1 MPGDQQSLT
10 GSQFDGFTVE
20 EELGRGGMGVVY
32 LAEQVNLGRK
42 VALKIIAPSLSDDA
56 DFRRRFE
63 REARAAA
70 SLDHPNVVPVFE
82 AGAVEERL
90 YLSMRYVRGT
100 DLSAVL
106 ATEGRLRPDTAADVV
121 RQLASALDAAHST
134 GLIHRDVKPGNVLI
148 SNFATEPHVYLSD
161 FGLTKEASEV
171 SAGLTSSGHW
181 VGTLDY
187 VAPEQLDSRE
197 IDARTDVYSLGCVLF
212 QMLAGRVPY
221 TGTSVQKMFGHANS
235 APPSLQD
242 LDPALAQRFDHVIA
256 RAMAK
261 DPAQRY
267 PSAGDLGRAAVAAAA
282 GAAVTQPERSVA
294 AGAALGAA
302 DSLVTTQLPI
312 TPEPP
317 QERRRP
323 RRLEPPT
330 APRPMPP
337 ASSGAAVAKRSRMV
351 IPLVIVTLL
360 ALGVAAGRSVA
371 AQSGGSDNEKIDNA
385 GKGGGKGGGGDAP
398 VTPRTQTPALRIPR
412 LRPRRRRASRP
423 SLRRPADGAPRSPP
437 GRDGPSRWRASPTP
451 ASSTAPRS
459 TARRA

>member
-10 GSQFDGFTVE
+10 GSQFDGFDVE

-32 LAEQVNLGRK
+32 LAEQANLGRK

-82 AGAVEERL
+82 AGAVEDRL

-106 ATEGRLRPDTAADVV
+106 ATEGRLRPDTAADIV
-121 RQLASALDAAHST
+121 RQLGSALDAAHAT

-187 VAPEQLDSRE
+187 VAPEQLDNRG

-212 QMLAGRVPY
+212 QMLAGRVPC

-242 LDPALAQRFDHVIA
+242 VDPAVAQRFDHVIA

-261 DPAQRY
+261 DPAERY

-294 AGAALGAA
+294 SGAALGAA
-302 DSLVTTQLPI
+302 DSLVTTQLVDHSGRRPGRK
-312 TPEPP
+312 PRRRHGARLPRRARCRRP
-317 QERRRP
+317 VRRRRP
-323 RRLEPPT
+323 
-330 APRPMPP
+330 
-337 ASSGAAVAKRSRMV
+337 SG
-351 IPLVIVTLL
+351 P
-360 ALGVAAGRSVA
+360 
-371 AQSGGSDNEKIDNA
+371 E
-385 GKGGGKGGGGDAP
+385 
-398 VTPRTQTPALRIPR
+398 
-412 LRPRRRRASRP
+412 
-423 SLRRPADGAPRSPP
+423 
-437 GRDGPSRWRASPTP
+437 W
-451 ASSTAPRS
+451 
-459 TARRA
+459 